1 MSHKG
6 CKKGI
11 TYYIFQVIALIGIA
25 TTVAF
30 LLYVIWQSAASKD
43 GFTAKHYMELM
54 LGTPEYWVFFWN
66 SFKISILILLGTLA
80 SALIGAFVL
89 YRYRFRGSNLL
100 FGLLAVLMLMPYQ
113 VLMLPQLL
121 MIHKFQLFNH
131 LAGVILP
138 NIFSSFG
145 IVLLLQYMKKI
156 PYESVEA
163 AQVDGA
169 GDIVI
174 FRKVVFPQIKEG
186 VITLAILNLVDTW
199 NLVEQP
205 QNILTDSRLYPLSI
219 SFSKYET
226 SSMEALSAGNLIF
239 LIPIVL
245 LFFMGKDYLVEGISN
260 TVVKK

>member
-1 MSHKG
+1 MKHNKNSS
-6 CKKGI
+6 I
-11 TYYIFQVIALIGIA
+11 VLLIFQVIAILGIVL
-25 TTVAF
+25 TGAF
-30 LLYVIWQSAASKD
+30 LLYVIWQSVGTGS
-43 GFTAKHYMELM
+43 GVTPKHYLEL
-54 LGTPEYWVFFWN
+54 LLHTPEYWVFFWN
-66 SFKISILILLGTLA
+66 SFKISSIILIGTIA
-80 SALIGAFVL
+80 VALVGAFVM
-89 YRYRFRGSNLL
+89 YRYRFRGNNLL
-100 FGLLAVLMLMPYQ
+100 FGLLVLLMLMPYQ

-138 NIFSSFG
+138 NVFSSFG

-156 PYESVEA
+156 PFESVEA

-169 GDIVI
+169 GDILI
-174 FRKVVFPQIKEG
+174 FGKIVLPQIKEG

-226 SSMEALSAGNLIF
+226 SSIEALSAGNLIF
-239 LIPIVL
+239 LLPIIL
-245 LFFMGKDYLVEGISN
+245 LFFMGKDYLVDGISN

>member
-1 MSHKG
+1 MKHKRYRG
-6 CKKGI
+6 GVACLVFQIVGI
-11 TYYIFQVIALIGIA
+11 LGILA
-25 TTVAF
+25 TAAF
-30 LLYVIWQSAASKD
+30 LIYVIWQSIEKD
-43 GFTAKHYMELM
+43 GGVTAGHYLEL
-54 LGTPEYWVFFWN
+54 LLWTPEYWVFFWN
-66 SFKISILILLGTLA
+66 SFKISGLILAGTLF
-80 SALIGAFVL
+80 SALLGAYVL

-100 FGLLAVLMLMPYQ
+100 FGLLVLLMLMPYQ

-131 LAGVILP
+131 LSGVILP
-138 NIFSSFG
+138 NIFGSFG

-169 GDIVI
+169 GDILI
-174 FRKVVFPQIKEG
+174 FGKVVLPQIKEG
-186 VITLAILNLVDTW
+186 VVTLAVLNLVDTW

-226 SSMEALSAGNLIF
+226 SSIEALSAGNLIF
-239 LIPIVL
+239 LLPIIL
-245 LFFMGKDYLVEGISN
+245 LFLMGKDYLVDGIGN

>member
-1 MSHKG
+1 MKHK
-6 CKKGI
+6 KSNQGI
-11 TYYIFQVIALIGIA
+11 VHFLFQVIAILGIFG
-25 TTVAF
+25 TGIF
-30 LLYVIWQSAASKD
+30 LLYVIWQSVGTD
-43 GFTAKHYMELM
+43 GTVTAKHYLEL
-54 LGTPEYWVFFWN
+54 LLKTPEYWVFFWN
-66 SFKISILILLGTLA
+66 SFKISFLILAGTTA
-80 SALIGAFVL
+80 VALVGAYVM

-100 FGLLAVLMLMPYQ
+100 FGLLVLLMLMPYQ

-138 NIFSSFG
+138 NVFSSFG

-156 PYESVEA
+156 PFESVEA

-169 GDIVI
+169 GDLLI
-174 FRKVVFPQIKEG
+174 FGKVVLPQIKEG

-226 SSMEALSAGNLIF
+226 SAIEALSAGNLIF
-239 LIPIVL
+239 LLPIIL
-245 LFFMGKDYLVEGISN
+245 LFFLGKDYLVEGISN

>member
-1 MSHKG
+1 MKRKG
-6 CKKGI
+6 SNGGAAYLVFQIVGI
-11 TYYIFQVIALIGIA
+11 VGILA
-25 TTVAF
+25 TGAF
-30 LLYVIWQSAASKD
+30 LLYVIWQSIGMEGGVTVD
-43 GFTAKHYMELM
+43 HYWEL
-54 LGTPEYWVFFWN
+54 LLKTPEYWVFFWN
-66 SFKISILILLGTLA
+66 SFKISFLILAGTLTV
-80 SALIGAFVL
+80 ALIGAFVL

-100 FGLLAVLMLMPYQ
+100 FGLLVLLMLMPYQ

-138 NIFSSFG
+138 NVFSSFG
-145 IVLLLQYMKKI
+145 IVLLLQYMRKI
-156 PYESVEA
+156 PFESVEA

-169 GDIVI
+169 GDILI
-174 FRKVVFPQIKEG
+174 FGKIVLPQIKEG

-226 SSMEALSAGNLIF
+226 SSIEALSAGNLIF
-239 LIPIVL
+239 LLPIIL
-245 LFFMGKDYLVEGISN
+245 LFFMGKDYLVDGISN

>member
-1 MSHKG
+1 MKRKDSNFALFV
-6 CKKGI
+6 
-11 TYYIFQVIALIGIA
+11 FQIIGIVGIVG
-25 TTVAF
+25 TGTF
-30 LLYVIWQSAASKD
+30 LLYVIWQSLVDGSTLTAS
-43 GFTAKHYMELM
+43 HYLEL
-54 LGTPEYWVFFWN
+54 LLNTPEYWVFFWN
-66 SFKISILILLGTLA
+66 SFKVSVVILCGTILV
-80 SALIGAFVL
+80 SLIGGYVM
-89 YRYRFRGSNLL
+89 YRYRFKGSNLL
-100 FGLLAVLMLMPYQ
+100 FGLLVLLMLMPYQ

-121 MIHKFQLFNH
+121 MIHKFQLFDH

-169 GDIVI
+169 GDIRI
-174 FRKVVFPQIKEG
+174 FFKIVLPQIKEG
-186 VITLAILNLVDTW
+186 VITLAVLNLVDTW

-205 QNILTDSRLYPLSI
+205 QNIFTDSRLYPLSI

-226 SSMEALSAGNLIF
+226 STIEALSAGNMLFLLPLI
-239 LIPIVL
+239 L
-245 LFFMGKDYLVEGISN
+245 LFFMGKDYLVDGISN